1 MYDFNTYKVEDDGS
15 YKYEIVAPTYREA
28 AQIAEIMGMGIRQ
41 WNWCPGDES
50 SVKDKRPWE
59 GVYHEA

>member
-1 MYDFNTYKVEDDGS
+1 MYDFNTYKVEDDGA

-41 WNWCPGDES
+41 WNWRPGDETL
-50 SVKDKRPWE
+50 VKDKRPWE
-59 GVYHEA
+59 SFYEST

>member
-1 MYDFNTYKVEDDGS
+1 MMDSEYKPEHDGAYRFVITS
-15 YKYEIVAPTYREA
+15 PTYAEA
-28 AQIAEIMGMGIRQ
+28 SKIAEIMGMGIRK